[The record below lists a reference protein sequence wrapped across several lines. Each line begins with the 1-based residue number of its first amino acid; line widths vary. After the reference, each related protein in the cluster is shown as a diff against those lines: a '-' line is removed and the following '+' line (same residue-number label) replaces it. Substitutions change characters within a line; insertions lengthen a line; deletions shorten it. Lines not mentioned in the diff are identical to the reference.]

1 MFAHEFRLD
10 VRVPINYVYI
20 STLQLLVSFL
30 FALTVFGWRAVPR
43 GVELYTDEGCGAEEV
58 AEDDDD
64 RQFDRLDL
72 GVADDPD

>member
-1 MFAHEFRLD
+1 MNS
-10 VRVPINYVYI
+10 VWI
-20 STLQLLVSFL
+20 TLTFQHCSYLCLFFL
-30 FALTVFGWRAVPR
+30 FLIALTVFGWRTVPR
-43 GVELYTDEGCGAEEV
+43 GVELYADEGCGAEEV